1 MSHAADEA
9 PPRQAMHP
17 ASASEARRRQSR
29 RIPWIGIRRQ
39 TIVGWLF
46 VLPALTMYGLFVLQP
61 LALTVQYSLYRWDGV
76 GPATWVGLS
85 NYATVLSD
93 PKLVETLFNAFRLVL
108 FYSVIPVALGLV
120 TASVI
125 HRIASGRLGTVSR
138 TVLFLPQV
146 IPLVAAGII
155 WGRLLSLNGL
165 INQAL
170 TAIGLGDITRAWLGD
185 FDFALP
191 AVGLIGIWVLLGFCT
206 VLLLT
211 GMTRI
216 DTALFESAR
225 LDGAGWFQEFRFITV
240 PSLRYEVGVCVTVT
254 VIAALAAFDI
264 VYVATGGGPG
274 NATAVPGHP
283 DLHPGV
289 PRTAGRPGLGIGSRP
304 DRPRPH
310 RHPSDPAHHAREGAM
325 RVARRE
331 VYAGQ
336 SPPACADRDHDPAV
350 PQHLHDGPLPVW
362 QRSCRAV
369 LPPDPKWGNFL
380 EAFKVANMSALMA
393 SSVFI
398 VLAVVPISLLISTM
412 AGFAIGSLRIPGGG
426 PPPVAVRVRADA
438 ARSRASSPRSTSWRD
453 RWGS

>member
-1 MSHAADEA
+1 MSQAADDA
-9 PPRQAMHP
+9 TPRQAMP
-17 ASASEARRRQSR
+17 QASASEARRRQSR
-29 RIPWIGIRRQ
+29 RIPWAGVRRQ

-85 NYATVLSD
+85 NYATVLSE
-93 PKLVETLFNAFRLVL
+93 PKLVETLFNAFRLVV
-108 FYSVIPVALGLV
+108 FYSLIPVALGLV

-125 HRIASGRLGTVSR
+125 HRVASGRLGAVSR

-165 INQAL
+165 INQLL
-170 TAIGLGDITRAWLGD
+170 TAVGLGDVTRAWLGD

-211 GMTRI
+211 GMARI

-264 VYVATGGGPG
+264 VYVTTGGGPG
-274 NATAVPGHP
+274 NATAVPGVQIYI
-283 DLHPGV
+283 L
-289 PRTAGRPGLGIGSRP
+289 A
-304 DRPRPH
+304 
-310 RHPSDPAHHAREGAM
+310 
-325 RVARRE
+325 
-331 VYAGQ
+331 
-336 SPPACADRDHDPAV
+336 
-350 PQHLHDGPLPVW
+350 
-362 QRSCRAV
+362 
-369 LPPDPKWGNFL
+369 FL
-380 EAFKVANMSALMA
+380 ERQVGLASA
-393 SSVFI
+393 
-398 VLAVVPISLLISTM
+398 LAVVLIVLVLIVILPIQRITRGST
-412 AGFAIGSLRIPGGG
+412 R
-426 PPPVAVRVRADA
+426 
-438 ARSRASSPRSTSWRD
+438 
-453 RWGS
+453 